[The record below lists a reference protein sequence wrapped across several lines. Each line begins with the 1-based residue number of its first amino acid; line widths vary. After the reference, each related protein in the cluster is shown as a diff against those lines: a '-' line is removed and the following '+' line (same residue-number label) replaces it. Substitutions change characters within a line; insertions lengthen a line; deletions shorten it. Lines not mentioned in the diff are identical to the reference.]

1 MLEILINTVHII
13 VALFLILVVLVQG
26 GNQGGVSAA
35 FGSGSSSGV
44 FGATGATS
52 LLGKLTYAAAGI
64 FMVTSITLTV
74 LGGASGELG
83 LADKLKQKAAD
94 KGPPPTPAAVEGVA
108 PVASPAPDAS
118 PAASTDAGV
127 IPSPAAADAP
137 ATTAAP
143 DAGVN
148 PSPAT
153 DAPAADGTGESK
165 P

>member
-1 MLEILINTVHII
+1 MLEILINAVHII

-64 FMVTSITLTV
+64 FMVTSITLTI

-94 KGPPPTPAAVEGVA
+94 KAPQPTPAAVEGAA
-108 PVASPAPDAS
+108 PSAS
-118 PAASTDAGV
+118 PAAA
-127 IPSPAAADAP
+127 PEAAPAAAADTTPAPAADAP
-137 ATTAAP
+137 TTQAPTTTAAP
-143 DAGVN
+143 APEAGKN
-148 PSPAT
+148 P
-153 DAPAADGTGESK
+153 
-165 P
+165 

>member
-108 PVASPAPDAS
+108 PVAQLHPQTQALFLRPQLLMHQQQLLRQTQALILR
-118 PAASTDAGV
+118 PQQMRQQPT
-127 IPSPAAADAP
+127 AP
-137 ATTAAP
+137 AR
-143 DAGVN
+143 VN
-148 PSPAT
+148 RRF
-153 DAPAADGTGESK
+153 E
-165 P
+165 